1 MVGLQIEGIQNDF
14 AIFQLDVWR
23 DVVLHQRVPMAPLP
37 RVRVHLF
44 QGYQDEKVKKGNLTL
59 YSKMVEPFSRSG
71 SLRLVLSLMK
81 VYKKKRTVVT
91 SIFPFFYHP
100 NLKLCSA
107 CILQERPKS
116 PRNAENEGLDKK
128 SRQGFFLEQ
137 SF

>member
-1 MVGLQIEGIQNDF
+1 
-14 AIFQLDVWR
+14 
-23 DVVLHQRVPMAPLP
+23 MAPLP

-44 QGYQDEKVKKGNLTL
+44 QVLGNQSQDVKVKKGNLTL

-81 VYKKKRTVVT
+81 VYKKMRTVVT

-100 NLKLCSA
+100 NLKLRSP
-107 CILQERPKS
+107 CILEERPKS

-128 SRQGFFLEQ
+128 DKVFFLEE

>member
-1 MVGLQIEGIQNDF
+1 M
-14 AIFQLDVWR
+14 
-23 DVVLHQRVPMAPLP
+23 
-37 RVRVHLF
+37 RVHLF
-44 QGYQDEKVKKGNLTL
+44 QVLGNQSQDVKLKKGILTL

-81 VYKKKRTVVT
+81 VYKKMRTVVT
-91 SIFPFFYHP
+91 TIFPFFYNP
-100 NLKLCSA
+100 NLKLRSA
-107 CILQERPKS
+107 CILKERPKS

>member
-1 MVGLQIEGIQNDF
+1 
-14 AIFQLDVWR
+14 
-23 DVVLHQRVPMAPLP
+23 MAPLP

-44 QGYQDEKVKKGNLTL
+44 QVLGNQSQDVKVKKGILTL

-81 VYKKKRTVVT
+81 VYKKMRTVVT

-100 NLKLCSA
+100 NLKLCSP
-107 CILQERPKS
+107 CILEERPKS

-128 SRQGFFLEQ
+128 DRFFFLEK